1 MKNSVARSLAAAFAV
16 LAAAEAG
23 AVEAGV
29 GASATAGSGGYRR
42 LSLYADAAL
51 TGGRLEPYG
60 WGETAFSRDLRQFSL
75 GAGVWNNWTE
85 SARGKAGLG
94 LTGGRYDS
102 GQGVGAAIVELGA
115 EKDFDATTLGA
126 GWRLTRGTLS
136 SSRDAPSL
144 EKAANTRSRGRRA
157 RADDAETFTVH
168 ELSTYGR
175 HRSDFGVFGLRLGLD
190 FPPDDPAIVS
200 ETASLRLPAGKRV
213 WVTPAVTLEQ
223 SRVNAVYFTLSV
235 YCSL

>member
-1 MKNSVARSLAAAFAV
+1 MKNSVARSLAAAFIV

-23 AVEAGV
+23 AVDAGA

-42 LSLYADAAL
+42 FTVFADAAL
-51 TGGRLEPYG
+51 TGGRVEPYG
-60 WGETAFSRDLRQFSL
+60 WGETSFSRDLRQYSL
-75 GAGVWNNWTE
+75 GAGAWNNWTE

-102 GQGVGAAIVELGA
+102 GQSVGAVIGELGA
-115 EKDFDATTLGA
+115 EKDIGASTLGA

-157 RADDAETFTVH
+157 RAEDAQAFTVH
-168 ELSTYGR
+168 ELSGYGR
-175 HRSDFGVFGLRLGLD
+175 RRADFGVLGLRLGLD
-190 FPPDDPAIVS
+190 FPPEDSAIVS

-213 WVTPAVTLEQ
+213 WVTPAVTVEQ
-223 SRVNAVYFTLSV
+223 SRANAVYFSLNV
-235 YCSL
+235 YCAF